1 MNKFQMIQL
10 SVNVIIVA
18 AVAVLFYFFFCGN
31 PFEKQ
36 STSLEQESTIP
47 VAYVNLDSVLVKYNF
62 AIDANAKLM
71 RKQEDAQRKL
81 ENKARTFKYEYEDF
95 QRKIQTNSFLS
106 RERAESEQYRLAA
119 KQQELQELEAKLTQD
134 LLLENQNVNLQLRD
148 SLMNYLEI
156 LNADGRFHV
165 ILSNTADD
173 NVLWA
178 ADQYDI
184 TNEVVSGMNARYIRK

>member
-36 STSLEQESTIP
+36 STSVEQESTIP

>member
-1 MNKFQMIQL
+1 MNKFQIIQL

-31 PFEKQ
+31 PFKEQ
-36 STSLEQESTIP
+36 STSVDQETAIP

-71 RKQEDAQRKL
+71 RKQEDAQRKF
-81 ENKARTFKYEYEDF
+81 ETKVRTFQYEYEDF
-95 QRKIQTNSFLS
+95 QRKVQTNSFLS

-134 LLLENQNVNLQLRD
+134 LLLENQNLSVQLRD
-148 SLMNYLEI
+148 SLMNYLNV

>member
-62 AIDANAKLM
+62 AIDANARLM
-71 RKQEDAQRKL
+71 RKQEDAQRKR
-81 ENKARTFKYEYEDF
+81 ETKARTFQYEYEDF
-95 QRKIQTNSFLS
+95 LRKIQTNSFLS

>member
-81 ENKARTFKYEYEDF
+81 ETKARTFQYEYEDF

-134 LLLENQNVNLQLRD
+134 LFLENQNVNLQLRD

>member
-1 MNKFQMIQL
+1 
-10 SVNVIIVA
+10 
-18 AVAVLFYFFFCGN
+18 
-31 PFEKQ
+31 
-36 STSLEQESTIP
+36 
-47 VAYVNLDSVLVKYNF
+47 
-62 AIDANAKLM
+62 
-71 RKQEDAQRKL
+71 
-81 ENKARTFKYEYEDF
+81 
-95 QRKIQTNSFLS
+95 LS
-106 RERAESEQYRLAA
+106 RELAESEQYRLAA

-134 LLLENQNVNLQLRD
+134 LFLENQNVNLQLRD